1 MSWDET
7 LNHYPKLSKESYKI
21 RDEGMV
27 ETGITEIIPFITIMI
42 TSSNTTKIIPFMI
55 STVIMLTNLS

>member
-7 LNHYPKLSKESYKI
+7 LNHYPKPSKESYQI

-27 ETGITEIIPFITIMI
+27 ETGITEIILFITIMI
-42 TSSNTTKIIPFMI
+42 TSINTTKIIPFMI
-55 STVIMLTNLS
+55 STVIMLRNLS